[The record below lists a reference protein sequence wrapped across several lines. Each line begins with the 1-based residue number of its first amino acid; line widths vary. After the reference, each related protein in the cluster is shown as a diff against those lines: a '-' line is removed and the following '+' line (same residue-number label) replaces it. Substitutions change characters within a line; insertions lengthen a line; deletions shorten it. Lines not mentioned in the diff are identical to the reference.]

1 MKWFAGSAGNGVI
14 WCHSSGLHSAPVIWD
29 AKMPQLRTGAVI
41 WDTELPQLRT
51 VTWRGAGFKY
61 PSCSLSP
68 YQFSLLFLNPDAE
81 LLQDR
86 HSCSGPFTS
95 SYEAD
100 QAQPSSEAGEHL
112 CGYSH
117 STVQEGT
124 LPRRE
129 AVLRRLRHRRGP
141 HQEGHHFLTAI
152 KPWKLVLLYTFILGL
167 LCLIKNMIDK
177 TYFFNKFAKSREIW
191 LIPRKSAKFHRYRE
205 KPRNSMKLISRYREI
220 SQKLPRKKLIP
231 GVCAA
236 YFIPVAIL

>member
-1 MKWFAGSAGNGVI
+1 MVLRTAV
-14 WCHSSGLHSAPVIWD
+14 HSAPVIWD

-112 CGYSH
+112 CCYLR
-117 STVQEGT
+117 STVQEET

-129 AVLRRLRHRRGP
+129 WEAVLRCLQHRRGP

-152 KPWKLVLLYTFILGL
+152 KPKVSWKLVLLYIRVTLS
-167 LCLIKNMIDK
+167 
-177 TYFFNKFAKSREIW
+177 Y
-191 LIPRKSAKFHRYRE
+191 
-205 KPRNSMKLISRYREI
+205 
-220 SQKLPRKKLIP
+220 QKYER
-231 GVCAA
+231 
-236 YFIPVAIL
+236 